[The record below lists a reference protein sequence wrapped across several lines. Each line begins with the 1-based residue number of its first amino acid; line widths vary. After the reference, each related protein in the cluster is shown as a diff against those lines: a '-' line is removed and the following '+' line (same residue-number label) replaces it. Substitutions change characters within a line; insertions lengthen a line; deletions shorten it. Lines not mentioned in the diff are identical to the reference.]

1 MVAGPFLSKETQ
13 LSTGLRSPW
22 LRCVANWIV
31 QGASVLALLGVGPQ
45 VWAKPRVDVV
55 TSTSPGGGPDLVA
68 RVVADILNTNEF
80 QAAVRNVTGV
90 AGELAV
96 RSLLKGDP
104 NGITLLVAAS
114 NIVTINPHVHERVEK
129 KLWKHAVPVLFV
141 GRNRSNMVI
150 TGDRTVASLQEL
162 IVKKRHSGQPIRF
175 ASTGIGSF
183 PHLVLEEVFA
193 KHGGVDRIHV
203 PYKGASEAIAG
214 LLGGDIDVMISG
226 SAALNLVLSG
236 RLHAVAVVGDRP
248 SPQLPGLPTLARD
261 HSGLSFVPWFG
272 IFAHPRTEPGQLQ
285 TIRRLLQAALGQDI
299 YRERLSAAGIVYE
312 PMNESQFVSEMD
324 QEFHFFKLSIERLGL
339 ESKP

>member
-13 LSTGLRSPW
+13 LSTGFRFPW
-22 LRCVANWIV
+22 FRCVANRMV
-31 QGASVLALLGVGPQ
+31 QGASVLALLWVGPH

-96 RSLLKGDP
+96 RALLKGDP
-104 NGITLLVAAS
+104 NGITLLVAPS
-114 NIVTINPHVHERVEK
+114 NIVTINPHVHERAEQ
-129 KLWKHAVPVLFV
+129 KLWRHAIPVLFV

-162 IVKKRHSGQPIRF
+162 IAKKRAAGLPVRF
-175 ASTGIGSF
+175 ASTGVGSF
-183 PHLVLEEVFA
+183 PHLVLEAMFA
-193 KHGGVDRIHV
+193 RHGSVDRIHV
-203 PYKGASEAIAG
+203 PYKGASDAITG

-248 SPQLPGLPTLARD
+248 SPHLPGLPTTARD

-272 IFAHPRTEPGQLQ
+272 VFAHSRTEPSHLQ
-285 TIRRLLQAALGQDI
+285 AIRQLLQAALGQQP
-299 YRERLSAAGIVYE
+299 YRERLSAAGIEYE
-312 PMNESQFVSEMD
+312 PMTENQFVSEMD
-324 QEFHFFKLSIERLGL
+324 QEFQFFKLGIERLGL
-339 ESKP
+339 ETKP